1 MDDVL
6 LNYVMRVTQVAPIP
20 APSTEYLHNVLVIVP
35 QKTAETPKTVVKI
48 TTQSDLSAI
57 TDATAPMSLKD
68 GGLTSFYALP
78 LADLDMSVAG
88 GITGLDDLEVF
99 TILID
104 PKFGDD
110 ALESLK
116 LPDGYRG
123 IVGGASNDDAL
134 VEERN
139 KMENNSFFY
148 QTANAEGNNMYQA
161 FGSLLNPANTLW
173 SSQQFISMPQSD
185 NVNTYE
191 SADDLFN
198 LRANFVLTS
207 KEFGNR
213 LAFFCVGGKNNKAI
227 AIHAPYVTEELVLQ
241 LQGAA
246 LSWINLNKPDYTTA
260 EAVLLQDHLQG
271 IADEYTATGQIGE
284 IQITVSLGSNDFVME
299 ADITAPLP
307 KATWRL
313 NSILTQGE

>member
-1 MDDVL
+1 
-6 LNYVMRVTQVAPIP
+6 
-20 APSTEYLHNVLVIVP
+20 
-35 QKTAETPKTVVKI
+35 
-48 TTQSDLSAI
+48 
-57 TDATAPMSLKD
+57 
-68 GGLTSFYALP
+68 
-78 LADLDMSVAG
+78 
-88 GITGLDDLEVF
+88 
-99 TILID
+99 
-104 PKFGDD
+104 
-110 ALESLK
+110 
-116 LPDGYRG
+116 
-123 IVGGASNDDAL
+123 
-134 VEERN
+134 
-139 KMENNSFFY
+139 
-148 QTANAEGNNMYQA
+148 MYQA

>member
-20 APSTEYLHNVLVIVP
+20 APSTEYLHNVLVVVP

-57 TDATAPMSLKD
+57 TDVTAPMMLKT

-78 LADLDMSVAG
+78 MADLNLSAAD
-88 GITGLDDLEVF
+88 ITGLEDLEVF

-104 PKFGDD
+104 PNFEDA
-110 ALESLK
+110 ALENLK
-116 LPDGYRG
+116 LPKGYRG
-123 IVGGASNDDAL
+123 VVGGASNDDNF

-139 KMENNSFFY
+139 KIENNSFFY
-148 QTANAEGNNMYQA
+148 QAANAEGNNMYQA
-161 FGSLLNPANTLW
+161 FGALLNTANTLW

-191 SADDLFN
+191 SADALFN

-227 AIHAPYVTEELVLQ
+227 AIHAPYATEELILK
-241 LQGAA
+241 LQGGA

-284 IQITVSLGSNDFVME
+284 VSITVSVGSEDFIME
-299 ADITAPLP
+299 SEINAPLP